1 MVVLKGRVESYLNEK
16 IKEEGTIHLTLLDP
30 EKLDKFSAIKIS
42 KNVEKFGSK
51 AIMIGGS
58 TASSIYHLDEIVKG
72 IKDSKIQIP
81 IILFPNDLTGISKFA
96 DAIFF
101 MSLLNSHN
109 PYYIIRAQALAS
121 PLIKK
126 YGLEPLPL
134 GYIIVG
140 GESAAAHI
148 GQAHQIPYEK
158 PELAVIYA
166 LAAQYLGMRF
176 VYLEAG
182 SGAKKPVPIAM
193 IKKVKESIN
202 IPLIVGG
209 GIRSPKIAKSIAK
222 AGANII
228 VTGTAIEKTSIENI
242 KRIIQAIKN
251 VK

>member
-1 MVVLKGRVESYLNEK
+1 VIALKGRVESYLKEK
-16 IKEEGTIHLTLLDP
+16 IDEEGTIHLTLLDP
-30 EKLDKFSAIKIS
+30 EKVDKTLAIKIS
-42 KNVEKFGSK
+42 KSVEKAGSK

-58 TASSIYHLDEIVKG
+58 TVSSIYHLDEIVKG

-101 MSLLNSHN
+101 MSLLNSYN

-140 GESAAAHI
+140 GESAAAYI
-148 GQAHQIPYEK
+148 GQAHQIPLEK
-158 PELAVIYA
+158 PELAAIYA

-182 SGAKKPVPIAM
+182 SGAKKPVPTLM
-193 IKKVKESIN
+193 VKKVKESID

-209 GIRSPKIAKSIAK
+209 GIRSPRIAKSIAES
-222 AGANII
+222 GANII
-228 VTGTAIEKTSIENI
+228 VTGTAVETTSIENI
-242 KRIIQAIKN
+242 KRIVQAIK
-251 VK
+251 K